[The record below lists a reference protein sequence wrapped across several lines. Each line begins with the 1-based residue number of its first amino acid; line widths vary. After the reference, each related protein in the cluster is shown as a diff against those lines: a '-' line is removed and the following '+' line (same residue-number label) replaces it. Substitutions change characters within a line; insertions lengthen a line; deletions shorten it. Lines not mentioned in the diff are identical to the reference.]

1 MFTEGGDALK
11 HIVMLSGGKDSTAM
25 LLMMLEKGMTVDEII
40 FCDTGKEF
48 PQMYEHI
55 EQVKQYIN
63 RPITVLR
70 AKHTFDYYMFEHKK
84 AYGKYVDKAGFGWPG
99 ATNRWCTGRLKVDVI
114 KKYTKHNYKDITE
127 YVGIAYDEKWR
138 KKDKKYPLIEWG
150 ITEKQALKY
159 CYSKGFTWG
168 GLYEDFNR
176 VSCWLCP
183 LQPLGELRI
192 LYNKYPKLW
201 AELMDMDRRTYT
213 PFKDGLALPQI
224 EARFEWENMQ
234 KMKGYKQTEQEQLSI
249 W

>member
-1 MFTEGGDALK
+1 MK
-11 HIVMLSGGKDSTAM
+11 HIVSLSGGKDSTAM

-70 AKHTFDYYMFEHKK
+70 AKHTFDYYMFEYKRTR
-84 AYGKYVDKAGFGWPG
+84 GKYLGRAGLGWPQVKL
-99 ATNRWCTGRLKVDVI
+99 RWCTGLLKTDI
-114 KKYTKHNYKDITE
+114 SNSYLSRKYKGQEIIQYE
-127 YVGIAYDEKWR
+127 GIAHDEPKR
-138 KKDKKYPLIEWG
+138 IKGKHYPLVEWG
-150 ITEKQALKY
+150 ITEKQALEY
-159 CYSKGFTWG
+159 CYRKGFTWG
-168 GLYEDFNR
+168 GLYEDFDR
-176 VSCWLCP
+176 VSCWCCP
-183 LQPLGELRI
+183 LQSLSELRI
-192 LYNKYPKLW
+192 LYNKYPELW
-201 AELMDMDRRTYT
+201 AELMDMDRRSFNT
-213 PFKDGLALPQI
+213 FKNGLTLPQI